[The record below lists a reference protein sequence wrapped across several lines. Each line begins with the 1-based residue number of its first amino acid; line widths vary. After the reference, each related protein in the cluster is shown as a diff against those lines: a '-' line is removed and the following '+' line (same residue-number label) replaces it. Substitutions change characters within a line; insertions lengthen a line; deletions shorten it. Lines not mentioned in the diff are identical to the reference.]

1 MTIAEVKDYLANLT
15 SHITFYYNGYDCG
28 IDPLATDEFSMWYGT
43 DELTVDSIDKV
54 MNINFFNGKSLKDIW
69 DDITELEF

>member
-15 SHITFYYNGYDCG
+15 SHVTFCYNGYDCG
-28 IDPLATDEFSMWYGT
+28 IDPLATDEFSMWYGN

-54 MNINFFNGKSLKDIW
+54 MNILS
-69 DDITELEF
+69 EYLEDEEKIAETD